1 MTKKQKTKSPK
12 ELLELAWV
20 QYLKENDD
28 SDFYQVIHQLAID
41 FNEMDEISGVVDAG
55 LIPIHK
61 LNDSLDSF
69 GSFIRH

>member
-1 MTKKQKTKSPK
+1 
-12 ELLELAWV
+12 
-20 QYLKENDD
+20 
-28 SDFYQVIHQLAID
+28 
-41 FNEMDEISGVVDAG
+41 MDEISGVVDAG